1 MGHRLERL
9 WRGLKARD
17 IDKKAIQDKPI
28 SKSKKDLSTGLVA
41 RKLFERH
48 KKVQQVD
55 VNVNDPMSSFRQ
67 EPVYQETSNTT
78 SSIDNVVSLHPL
90 DLQHETE
97 GKELPTIEADKVYE
111 NANTAADDGKTR
123 GLDRSNLRQLFGAEN
138 PVLPLAPRP
147 RRLRI
152 SHAVEFDHVETV
164 TNQEDDSDGSSTKS
178 SKVRA
183 WKEVVAIM
191 ERSHQG
197 ELMDLRE
204 DMEALQANN
213 QEEIDAA
220 NSKNLVVQRRVK
232 KLLEE
237 RTALKNDLEFKNETI
252 EQAVAA
258 TRDCQE
264 KYDSIEK
271 KYTDLLATMPSG
283 SHRQPS
289 SPADDL
295 LQENIRLCNLVASL
309 GLKNEECDA
318 SLQNARGQIQQLEA
332 QLAESLDSSRL
343 VTKNLLQARDEADY
357 HRNRTYQL
365 EYALEQQPGKYADV
379 DREIELRDHRY
390 SDLEFKAGECLTA
403 MSELEKKCLEGHEA
417 ACAEIAGLKTRLQN
431 KMLT

>member
-1 MGHRLERL
+1 ML
-9 WRGLKARD
+9 
-17 IDKKAIQDKPI
+17 IN
-28 SKSKKDLSTGLVA
+28 SK
-41 RKLFERH
+41 
-48 KKVQQVD
+48 
-55 VNVNDPMSSFRQ
+55 
-67 EPVYQETSNTT
+67 
-78 SSIDNVVSLHPL
+78 

-152 SHAVEFDHVETV
+152 SHAVEFDRRWAFSSSTSTNPDDDHQLDVETV

>member
-1 MGHRLERL
+1 
-9 WRGLKARD
+9 
-17 IDKKAIQDKPI
+17 
-28 SKSKKDLSTGLVA
+28 
-41 RKLFERH
+41 
-48 KKVQQVD
+48 
-55 VNVNDPMSSFRQ
+55 
-67 EPVYQETSNTT
+67 
-78 SSIDNVVSLHPL
+78 
-90 DLQHETE
+90 
-97 GKELPTIEADKVYE
+97 
-111 NANTAADDGKTR
+111 
-123 GLDRSNLRQLFGAEN
+123 
-138 PVLPLAPRP
+138 
-147 RRLRI
+147 
-152 SHAVEFDHVETV
+152 
-164 TNQEDDSDGSSTKS
+164 
-178 SKVRA
+178 
-183 WKEVVAIM
+183 
-191 ERSHQG
+191 
-197 ELMDLRE
+197 MDLRE